1 MTEAPLPA
9 GPPSDAELRTAL
21 GQALGEVGAAAPV
34 EVSRRLSDY
43 RTSFPLEELEVTLAD
58 GTRLHLAFKRLDW
71 GSLGEEARHAKPRFL
86 HDPAREPAVYE
97 AVLAPAGLGP
107 RYHGSLVDPG
117 AERHWLFVEWVE
129 GRELYQVGDRELW
142 EQAARWLGSMHV
154 RLAGD
159 LDRQMAAAH
168 LLSFDESYY
177 RAWIERA
184 RDFLRGPGRPASNE
198 NSVGQLMKSY
208 ESVLD
213 ELLALPRTVI
223 HGEFYASNVLVG
235 SGPDP
240 RVCPVDWELAAGAPG
255 LVDLAALISGEWSE
269 VDREALVSAYRSA
282 PGVTPFTDRQLN
294 LVRLHLAI
302 QWLGWTESSW
312 VPPEGQ
318 RHDWLGEALALAEG
332 LGL

>member
-1 MTEAPLPA
+1 VKEAPLTA
-9 GPPSDAELRTAL
+9 GRPSDAELHAAL
-21 GQALGEVGAAAPV
+21 GRALGEVGAAAPV
-34 EVSRRLSDY
+34 EVSRRPSDY

-58 GTRLHLAFKRLDW
+58 GASLHLAFKRLDW
-71 GSLGEEARHAKPRFL
+71 GALEEEAQLAKPRFL

-107 RYHGSLVDPG
+107 RFYGSLVDPE

-129 GRELYQVGDRELW
+129 GRELYQVGERALW
-142 EQAARWLGSMHV
+142 EEAARWLGKMHV
-154 RLAGD
+154 LLAGD
-159 LDRQMAAAH
+159 LDSQLAEAP

-177 RAWIERA
+177 RAWIGRA
-184 RDFLRGPGRPASNE
+184 RDFSRVP
-198 NSVGQLMKSY
+198 VGQLVKRY
-208 ESVLD
+208 ETALE

-235 SGPDP
+235 SGPVP
-240 RVCPVDWELAAGAPG
+240 RVCPVDWELAAVAPG

-269 VDREALVSAYRSA
+269 SDREALVSAYRSA
-282 PGVTPFTDRQLN
+282 PGVTPFTDRQLG

-312 VPPEGQ
+312 VPPQGQ
-318 RHDWLGEALALAEG
+318 RHDWLGEALALTEK

>member
-1 MTEAPLPA
+1 VKEAPLTA
-9 GPPSDAELRTAL
+9 DRPSDAELRAAL
-21 GQALGEVGAAAPV
+21 GRALGEVGLAAPE
-34 EVSRRLSDY
+34 EVGRRPSDY
-43 RTSFPLEELEVTLAD
+43 RTSFPLEELEVTTAD

-71 GSLGEEARHAKPRFL
+71 GALGEEARLAKPRFL
-86 HDPAREPAVYE
+86 HDPAREPAVYGT
-97 AVLAPAGLGP
+97 VLAPAGLGP
-107 RYHGSLVDPG
+107 RYYGSLVDPES
-117 AERHWLFVEWVE
+117 ERHWLFVEWVE
-129 GRELYQVGDRELW
+129 GRELYQVGERALW
-142 EQAARWLGSMHV
+142 EAAARWLGGMHV

-159 LDRQMAAAH
+159 LDRQAAEAH

-184 RDFLRGPGRPASNE
+184 RDFSRAPGRPASLAD
-198 NSVGQLMKSY
+198 SVGQLVKRF
-208 ESVLD
+208 ETALD

-235 SGPDP
+235 SGPAP
-240 RVCPVDWELAAGAPG
+240 RVCPVDWELAAVAPG
-255 LVDLAALISGEWSE
+255 LVDVAALISGEWSE
-269 VDREALVSAYRSA
+269 EDREALVSAYRSA
-282 PGVTPFTDRQLN
+282 PGVTPFTDRQLD

-318 RHDWLGEALALAEG
+318 RHDWLGEALVLAEG

>member
-1 MTEAPLPA
+1 MKDAPLTA
-9 GPPSDAELRTAL
+9 DRPSDAELRAAL
-21 GQALGEVGAAAPV
+21 GRVFGEVGAAAP
-34 EVSRRLSDY
+34 EKVSRRPSDY

-71 GSLGEEARHAKPRFL
+71 GALGEEARLAKPRFL

-97 AVLAPAGLGP
+97 AVLAPAHLGS
-107 RYHGSLVDPG
+107 RYYGSLVDPES
-117 AERHWLFVEWVE
+117 ERHWLFVEWVE
-129 GRELYQVGDRELW
+129 GRELYQVGERALW
-142 EQAARWLGSMHV
+142 EEAARWLGGMHS

-159 LDRQMAAAH
+159 LDRQAAAAH

-184 RDFLRGPGRPASNE
+184 RDFSRGPGRPPSLADA
-198 NSVGQLMKSY
+198 VDQLVTRY
-208 ESVLD
+208 ETALD
-213 ELLALPRTVI
+213 ELLALPKTVI

-240 RVCPVDWELAAGAPG
+240 RVCPIDWELAAVAPG

-269 VDREALVSAYRSA
+269 EDRGALVSAYRSA
-282 PGVTPFTDRQLN
+282 PGVAPFTDRQLD

-318 RHDWLGEALALAEG
+318 RHDWLREALALAEG

>member
-1 MTEAPLPA
+1 MKEAPLTA
-9 GPPSDAELRTAL
+9 GRPSDAELREAL
-21 GQALGEVGAAAPV
+21 GQALGEVGAAAP
-34 EVSRRLSDY
+34 EQIGRRPSEY

-58 GTRLHLAFKRLDW
+58 GTRLHLGFKRLDW
-71 GSLGEEARHAKPRFL
+71 GALGDEARLAKPRFL

-97 AVLAPAGLGP
+97 TVLAPAGLGP
-107 RYHGSLVDPG
+107 RHYGSLVDPEAG
-117 AERHWLFVEWVE
+117 RHWLFLEWVE
-129 GRELYQVGDRELW
+129 GRELYQVGERALW
-142 EQAARWLGSMHV
+142 ETVARRLGGMHV

-159 LDRQMAAAH
+159 LDRRIAEAR
-168 LLSFDESYY
+168 LLDFDEPYY

-184 RDFLRGPGRPASNE
+184 RDFSRAPGRPASFAD
-198 NSVGQLMKSY
+198 SVEQLVTRY
-208 ESVLD
+208 EAALG

-240 RVCPVDWELAAGAPG
+240 RVCPVDWELAAVAPG
-255 LVDLAALISGEWSE
+255 LVDLAALISGGWSGE
-269 VDREALVSAYRSA
+269 DRQALVSAYRSA
-282 PGVTPFTDRQLN
+282 PGVTPFTDRRLD
-294 LVRLHLAI
+294 LARLHLAI

-318 RHDWLGEALALAEG
+318 RHDWLGEALALADG